1 MSTPIYSTS
10 TQTPEATGE
19 TGPQCGSSPES
30 TTAQSGV
37 ELGSSI
43 DAIDTAAAGQANSMG
58 ATGSTGTH
66 RDAAMNS
73 VQVAASKA
81 TGSASVTTTGA
92 AASSQASSIGSR
104 DVALIKTTGAQ
115 VVEFGFDSGV
125 YMVSPH
131 PDKGAALAL
140 SLQGVS
146 LVIPVATISLARGRI
161 ADIAWESP
169 FTARTEQWR
178 EALLDRV
185 IAESAEA
192 ILGAAS

>member
-10 TQTPEATGE
+10 
-19 TGPQCGSSPES
+19 SRS
-30 TTAQSGV
+30 
-37 ELGSSI
+37 
-43 DAIDTAAAGQANSMG
+43 
-58 ATGSTGTH
+58 TGSTGSC
-66 RDAAMNS
+66 DA
-73 VQVAASKA
+73 A
-81 TGSASVTTTGA
+81 TGSDRTTTTDLEGA
-92 AASSQASSIGSR
+92 TASKTDDSAAMRANDVGTTVSGRATTSGRSRGKATESASSPRGTSIKPR
-104 DVALIKTTGAQ
+104 DVASTKTTGAQ
-115 VVEFGFDSGV
+115 VVEFSFDSSV

-169 FTARTEQWR
+169 FAARTEQWR

-185 IAESAEA
+185 ITESAEA
-192 ILGAAS
+192 ILGAAT